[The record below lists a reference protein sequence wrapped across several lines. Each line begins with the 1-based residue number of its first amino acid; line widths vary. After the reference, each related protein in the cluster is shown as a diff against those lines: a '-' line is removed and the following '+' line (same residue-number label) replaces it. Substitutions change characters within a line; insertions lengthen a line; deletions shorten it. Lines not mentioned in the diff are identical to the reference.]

1 MAPAKAQML
10 DPVADLRRRLRRRA
24 ARQVTR
30 SLRAVVTD
38 WWRDH
43 GLAEHPAAVG
53 KRIALALLEQKP
65 LELQLAGILVLEEY
79 LADHLRATDLPSFAE
94 LFARAH
100 LTDNAVIDAFSVKVL
115 GTLLHRVRGRG
126 DVSRALAQ
134 WRSSDSIAQRRAACV
149 ALTAL
154 APQGDAAFPGLAQL
168 IFTVCSTVVWSRD
181 RSDQTA
187 VGWLLRELS
196 RAEPT
201 RVEAF
206 VRRHARFMSRE
217 CARHAIERLPAARQQ
232 DLLAHWKR
240 ATTLR
245 VSR

>member
-1 MAPAKAQML
+1 MAPLKAQML

-24 ARQVTR
+24 GRQVTR
-30 SLRAVVTD
+30 SLRAVVAG

-43 GLAEHPAAVG
+43 ALAEHPAAVG
-53 KRIALALLEQKP
+53 KRIALALLEQKA

-79 LADHLRATDLPSFAE
+79 LADHLRATDVPAFAE
-94 LFARAH
+94 LFARSCLA
-100 LTDNAVIDAFSVKVL
+100 DNAVIDAFSVKVL
-115 GTLLHRVRGRG
+115 GTLLH
-126 DVSRALAQ
+126 
-134 WRSSDSIAQRRAACV
+134 
-149 ALTAL
+149 
-154 APQGDAAFPGLAQL
+154 QGDAALPGLAQL
-168 IFTVCSTVVWSRD
+168 IFTLCSTVVWSRE

-187 VGWLLRELS
+187 VGWVLRELS

>member
-1 MAPAKAQML
+1 MAAKARML
-10 DPVADLRRRLRRRA
+10 DPVADLHRRLRVARSRTISGSTRA
-24 ARQVTR
+24 LV
-30 SLRAVVTD
+30 LR
-38 WWRDH
+38 WWNDH

-53 KRIALALLEQKP
+53 KRVALALLERRS
-65 LELQLAGILVLEEY
+65 LDDRLAGILVFEEL
-79 LADHLRATDLPSFAE
+79 LADHLRAGDLPAFGD
-94 LFARAH
+94 LLARNCIVDP
-100 LTDNAVIDAFSVKVL
+100 TTVDAFAIKVL

-126 DVSRALAQ
+126 DVAQALCRWRAAESP
-134 WRSSDSIAQRRAACV
+134 WQRRAACV
-149 ALTAL
+149 AFTAL
-154 APQGDAAFPGLAQL
+154 APQGDAALPNLTSL
-168 IFTVCSTVVWSRD
+168 IFTICSAVVWSPA

-187 VGWLLRELS
+187 VGWLLSELS

-217 CARHAIERLPAARQQ
+217 CARNAVDRLPAARQQ

-245 VSR
+245 R